1 MTLSDPFAAMPQDAA
16 GHFRLAL
23 LGVAG
28 RLAELAAGEDRA
40 GLLAACPFLA
50 EYEAEIDRLFGA
62 TCPGA
67 EAWRRAVEGW
77 AARLPPTPLTAL
89 RRAGLATLDIDLL
102 LTIGLVEE
110 DPRFAALLAGD
121 DGARPTLGVLIGL
134 WRGHGDADRPEAVRA
149 AVLNLLQAGLVH
161 VLNPDAPRMAWRL
174 AVSPALWDAL
184 GDACPEMRLAQRIP
198 PESLTPLSAFIPPRA
213 EAVEH
218 PSWTAL
224 PDHLARQPGRLIVVR
239 GPAHNGRK
247 TLVGG
252 VARALG
258 LGLLR
263 IDAAGL
269 ADEAHWRLCGALAR
283 LWGAMP
289 LVELALVPGE
299 SRTLPSLPLWD
310 GPIAVVMGPT
320 GGVACADGRPI
331 LTLEL
336 SAPDAQARAR
346 HWREASPGGAPAE
359 RRRLAEDFHLTSG
372 AIRRA
377 AAAAEG
383 YAALDRRADLTADDV
398 RQAVRGLHDARIE
411 TVAAR
416 VRAEG
421 GLGRLALERTA
432 RLELE
437 SLIARCRHREALAVA
452 AGDGPGAAG
461 VRALF
466 SGPSGSGKT
475 LAAQLVA
482 AELGKDLY
490 RIDLAS
496 AVSKYIGETE
506 KNLDRAFA
514 AAEDLDAMLL
524 LDEGDALMA
533 RRTDVGNANDRYA
546 NLETNFLLQRIETF
560 RGILLVTTNA
570 AERID
575 KAFARRMDVVVPF
588 RAPDEARRY
597 EILERHLGDHA
608 ASDEL
613 LQEIA
618 CRCALSGGQLR
629 NVALHAR
636 LLALSGDRPLDDEA
650 LRSALLREYR
660 KTEAQCPLKPALSA
674 G

>member
-1 MTLSDPFAAMPQDAA
+1 MTPFEAIPRDAA

-23 LGVAG
+23 LGVTC
-28 RLAELAAGEDRA
+28 RLTELAADRDQA
-40 GLLAACPFLA
+40 ALLTDCPFLA
-50 EYEAEIDRLFGA
+50 EYDAELARLFGGSRPSA
-62 TCPGA
+62 KA
-67 EAWRRAVEGW
+67 W
-77 AARLPPTPLTAL
+77 AAALDRWTTELSPTPLFAL
-89 RRAGLATLDIDLL
+89 RSAGLTSLDIDLL

-110 DPRFAALLAGD
+110 DPRFAVLLAA
-121 DGARPTLGVLIGL
+121 DGGGRPTLGALIGL
-134 WRGHGDADRPEAVRA
+134 WRGHGDIDRPEAVRA
-149 AVLNLLQAGLVH
+149 SVLNLVQSGLASV
-161 VLNPDAPRMAWRL
+161 VNPEASRMAWRL
-174 AVSPALWDAL
+174 IVAPVLWDTLSGA
-184 GDACPEMRLAQRIP
+184 APETRLAR
-198 PESLTPLSAFIPPRA
+198 LTPTEQLTSLDAFIPPRI
-213 EAVEH
+213 EADD
-218 PSWTAL
+218 PAPWTAL
-224 PDHLARQPGRLIVVR
+224 PDHLRRQSRRLIVVR
-239 GPAHNGRK
+239 GPIHNGRK
-247 TLVGG
+247 TLLGG

-263 IDAAGL
+263 IDAASL
-269 ADEAHWRLCGALAR
+269 EDDTHWRLCGALAR
-283 LWGAMP
+283 LWNAMP
-289 LVELALVPGE
+289 LVELALAPGE
-299 SRTLPSLPLWD
+299 SRTLPPLSLWD
-310 GPIAVVMGPT
+310 GPIAVVMGPS
-320 GGVACADGRPI
+320 GGVACADDRPV
-331 LTLEL
+331 LALDL
-336 SAPDAQARAR
+336 PAPDVEARAR
-346 HWREASPGGAPAE
+346 HWREASPHGDPVA
-359 RRRLAEDFHLTSG
+359 RQRLASDFHLTSG

-377 AAAAEG
+377 AVAAEG
-383 YAALDRRADLTADDV
+383 YAALDRRADLHADDV

-411 TVAAR
+411 TVATR
-416 VRAEG
+416 IRTGG
-421 GLGRLALERTA
+421 GLGRLALERVA
-432 RLELE
+432 RQELE
-437 SLIARCRHREALAVA
+437 SLIARCRHREALATA
-452 AGDGPGAAG
+452 AGDGPGAGG

-490 RIDLAS
+490 RIDLAA

-546 NLETNFLLQRIETF
+546 NLETNFLLQRIESF
-560 RGILLVTTNA
+560 RGVLLVTTNG

-597 EILERHLGDHA
+597 EILERHLGLHA

-636 LLALSGDRPLDDEA
+636 LLALSSDRPLDDEA

-660 KTEAQCPLKPALSA
+660 KTEAQCPLKSA
-674 G
+674 ASVV

>member
-1 MTLSDPFAAMPQDAA
+1 MTRSSPFAPLPQDAA

-28 RLAELAAGEDRA
+28 RLADLAAGEDRI

-50 EYEAEIDRLFGA
+50 EYEAEIAHLFGSPRPDA
-62 TCPGA
+62 K
-67 EAWRRAVEGW
+67 AWTRAVEHW
-77 AARLPPTPLTAL
+77 AAGLAPTPLAAL
-89 RRAGLATLDIDLL
+89 AKAGLTRLEMDLL

-134 WRGHGDADRPEAVRA
+134 WRGHDGLDRPEAVRA
-149 AVLNLLQAGLVH
+149 AVLNLVKAGLAS
-161 VLNPDAPRMAWRL
+161 VLNPEAPRMAWRL
-174 AVSPALWDAL
+174 AVAPALWDAL
-184 GDACPEMRLAQRIP
+184 GGARPEMRGLHLTL
-198 PESLTPLSAFIPPRA
+198 SDDLTPLSAFIPPRA
-213 EAVEH
+213 HDGKTAA
-218 PSWTAL
+218 WTAL

-239 GPAHNGRK
+239 GPARNGRK

-258 LGLLR
+258 LGVLR
-263 IDAAGL
+263 IDATSL
-269 ADEAHWRLCGALAR
+269 EDEAHWRLCGALAR
-283 LWGAMP
+283 LWGALP
-289 LVELALVPGE
+289 LVELSLAPGE
-299 SRTLPSLPLWD
+299 SRVLPILPLWD
-310 GPIAVVMGPT
+310 GPVAVVLGPT
-320 GGVACADGRPI
+320 GGVGCADGRTALNLDLPP
-331 LTLEL
+331 
-336 SAPDAQARAR
+336 PDAAARAR
-346 HWREASPGGAPAE
+346 HWREASPRGDPEA

-383 YAALDRRADLTADDV
+383 YAALDHRTDLIADDV

-416 VRAEG
+416 VRTEG

-437 SLIARCRHREALAVA
+437 SLIARCRHREALALS

-546 NLETNFLLQRIETF
+546 NLETNFLLQRIESF
-560 RGILLVTTNA
+560 RGVLLVTTNA

-608 ASDEL
+608 ASDDL

-629 NVALHAR
+629 NVAVHAR
-636 LLALSGDRPLDDEA
+636 LLALSGERPLDDAA
-650 LRSALLREYR
+650 LRAALLREYR
-660 KTEAQCPLKPALSA
+660 KTEAQCPLKPAVSA
-674 G
+674 S